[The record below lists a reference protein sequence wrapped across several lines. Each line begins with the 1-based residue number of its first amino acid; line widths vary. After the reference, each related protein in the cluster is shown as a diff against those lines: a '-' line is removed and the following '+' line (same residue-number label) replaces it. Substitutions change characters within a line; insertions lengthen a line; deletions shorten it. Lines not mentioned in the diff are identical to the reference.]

1 MEIKRII
8 LSGGGTGGSVSP
20 LLAVA
25 EEIKKKNPK
34 TQFLFIG
41 TKKGVP
47 EKELAQMR
55 HFPYQG
61 IFSGK
66 LRRYFSFKNIIDP
79 FFIFLGFIQSFFI
92 LLKFK
97 PKAIFSAGSFVA
109 VPLSLAARILRIPV
123 YIHQQDIV
131 PGLAN
136 KIITP
141 LAEKIT
147 ISFKKSLND
156 FPKDKTIFTGNPVRS
171 SILLGDKKRAIKRF
185 NLKQKLSTLL
195 IMGGGTGAKKINELI
210 FKIIPE
216 LAEFCQIIHITGK
229 NKQKELKQENL
240 ILNRYH
246 QIDFLTR
253 ELPDVYQIADL
264 VVSRAGL
271 GSLTELSALGK
282 PSIIIPI
289 PNSHQEINASYFKEQ
304 ESIVVLE
311 QKEITSELLLK
322 TIKELIENQKELK
335 RLEKNIL
342 KMSNKKASEKIA
354 EIILRG

>member
-1 MEIKRII
+1 MEIKKII
-8 LSGGGTGGSVSP
+8 LSGGATGGSVSP

-41 TKKGVP
+41 TKKGIP
-47 EKELAQMR
+47 EKGLA
-55 HFPYQG
+55 QG

-92 LLKFK
+92 LLRFR
-97 PKAIFSAGSFVA
+97 PKAIFSAGGFVA
-109 VPLSLAARILRIPV
+109 VPLSLAAWILRIPI

-136 KIITP
+136 KIISP

-156 FPKDKTIFTGNPVRS
+156 FSKNKTIFTGNPARP
-171 SILLGDKKRAIKRF
+171 SILMGDKKRAIKRF
-185 NLKQKLSTLL
+185 NLKQKLPTLL

-210 FKIIPE
+210 FKINPE
-216 LAEFCQIIHITGK
+216 LVKFCQIIHITGK
-229 NKQKELKQENL
+229 NKQQELKQENL
-240 ILNRYH
+240 VLNRYH

-264 VVSRAGL
+264 VISRAGL
-271 GSLTELSALGK
+271 GSLTELSVLGK

-289 PNSHQEINASYFKEQ
+289 PDSHQERNASYFKEQ
-304 ESIVVLE
+304 EAIVVLG

-322 TIKELIENQKELK
+322 TIKELIGNKKELK

-354 EIILRG
+354 KIILKE